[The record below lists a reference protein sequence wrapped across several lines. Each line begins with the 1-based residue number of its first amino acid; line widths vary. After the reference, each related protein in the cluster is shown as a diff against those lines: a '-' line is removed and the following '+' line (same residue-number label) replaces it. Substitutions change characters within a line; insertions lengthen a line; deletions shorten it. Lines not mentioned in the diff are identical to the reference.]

1 MEIAVY
7 VRIAER
13 KKRVEASFLIP
24 TDLMSSR
31 KTLCPVVGINPMI
44 QVLVLFSSW

>member
-13 KKRVEASFLIP
+13 KKRVGASFLIQ
-24 TDLMSSR
+24 TDLVNSPE
-31 KTLCPVVGINPMI
+31 TLCSVVDINPI
-44 QVLVLFSSW
+44 TKGLFSSW